1 MTAVDMVDHKL
12 PTLLQ
17 RLPKLKSSHWC

>member
-1 MTAVDMVDHKL
+1 MTAVVMVDHKL